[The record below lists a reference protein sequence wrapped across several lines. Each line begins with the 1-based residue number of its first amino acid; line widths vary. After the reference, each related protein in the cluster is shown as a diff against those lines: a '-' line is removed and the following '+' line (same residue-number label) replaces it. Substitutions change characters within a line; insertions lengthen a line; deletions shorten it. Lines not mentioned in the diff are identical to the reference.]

1 MIYRIVHVENH
12 ANDRRHYPLHWGRL
26 EVYKFNNR
34 GHDHIEKSYFMH
46 LVCNSKYLGS
56 VARVPMATF
65 ALIGNDQQNPA
76 GDDQENRNVAVIDEE
91 TSLPCSLESPI
102 HRISTEQSPSMMNL
116 LRISD
121 LIFNSW
127 RYKSLRLVWYLLVGR
142 NIIVHK
148 YRPNSDALV

>member
-1 MIYRIVHVENH
+1 
-12 ANDRRHYPLHWGRL
+12 
-26 EVYKFNNR
+26 
-34 GHDHIEKSYFMH
+34 
-46 LVCNSKYLGS
+46 
-56 VARVPMATF
+56 MATF

-127 RYKSLRLVWYLLVGR
+127 RYKSLRLV
-142 NIIVHK
+142 
-148 YRPNSDALV
+148 